1 MNSLFEGIVSVRLEK
16 YHLYRLK
23 IERQI
28 YLLKLKKVQCVLCGF
43 VSGQNIDKL
52 IEFLPIYN
60 NAVLYFEIY
69 K

>member
-1 MNSLFEGIVSVRLEK
+1 MKSLFEGIVSVRLEK

-28 YLLKLKKVQCVLCGF
+28 YLLNLKKVQCVLCGF

-52 IEFLPIYN
+52 IEFFPTHN
-60 NAVLYFEIY
+60 NAVLYCEMY